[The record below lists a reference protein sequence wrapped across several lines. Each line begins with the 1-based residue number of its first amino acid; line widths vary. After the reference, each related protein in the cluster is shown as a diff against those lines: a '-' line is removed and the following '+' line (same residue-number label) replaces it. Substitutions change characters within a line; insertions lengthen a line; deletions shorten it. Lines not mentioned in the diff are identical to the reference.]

1 VNQAERD
8 RFDALVEEVIAGLPP
23 TLRALIEEI
32 PVIVLDRPDRK
43 MLEDLGMDPD
53 DDEAASEL
61 CGLHTGVSITEKSIE
76 HAGELPTEVH
86 LFREGI
92 VNLAG
97 GWEEDPEGFG
107 GGEAVREEIQVT
119 LLHEIGHHF
128 GLEEDDLFELGY
140 D

>member
-1 VNQAERD
+1 MDQVERD
-8 RFDALVEEVIAGLPP
+8 RFDAVVEEVIESLPAGV
-23 TLRALIEEI
+23 RAVLEEI

-43 MLEDLGMDPD
+43 MLADLGMDPD
-53 DDEAASEL
+53 DEAAASEL

-76 HAGELPTEVH
+76 HSGELPTEVH

-97 GWEEDPEGFG
+97 GWSDP
-107 GGEAVREEIQVT
+107 EAVREEVRIT
-119 LLHEIGHHF
+119 ILHEIGHHF